1 MKENIILPEK
11 LFKLDF
17 QKMDIWSFGFLLH
30 KVITRDLPA
39 FDPNR
44 KPILNSRFF
53 SSGMQDLITRC
64 LSMTPAARPDWR
76 DINLKEL

>member
-17 QKMDIWSFGFLLH
+17 QKMDVWSFGFLLH

-39 FDPNR
+39 FDATR
-44 KPILNSRFF
+44 KPILNQKSL
-53 SSGMQDLITRC
+53 SPGMQDLIMRC
-64 LSMTPAARPDWR
+64 LSITPAHRPGWF
-76 DINLKEL
+76 